1 MVPEVFEMSPRRN
14 KFMINAEMIGKASR
28 FANKNDWRRECVWV
42 RVEKS
47 ELFGARIVATDGMRM
62 IIFIDPE
69 SDFKGPDFNLEVFEK
84 SKTSGSYVLNS
95 LIKAC
100 RKIKSNVQSKEG
112 YIQFDLDNKEA
123 EVNNQ
128 RFKLDFNQN
137 DYLDYRKALSK
148 VKTITNRKT
157 LNTLNTQFFTDTRH
171 AILDEE
177 KRGNMSGINSLHF
190 VNVIMENDNTSDQGM
205 FLLITRYSILI
216 TMPISREKKQG
227 EASSTKKILTSK
239 SSLLDKVHLMMGH
252 EPKNPL
258 HAAVMKKRLADE
270 LEDNLGG
277 IFSNF
282 K

>member
-1 MVPEVFEMSPRRN
+1 MVPEVIEMSPKRN
-14 KFMINAEMIGKASR
+14 KFMINAEMIGKASK
-28 FANKNDWRRECVWV
+28 FVNKNDFRPICTWI

-47 ELFGARIVATDGMRM
+47 ELFGARIIATDGMRM
-62 IIFIDPE
+62 IIFIDPQ

-95 LIKAC
+95 LIKVC
-100 RKIKSNVQSKEG
+100 RKTKSNVQSKEG

-123 EVNNQ
+123 EINNQ
-128 RFKLDFNQN
+128 RFKLDFNRN
-137 DYLDYRKALSK
+137 DYYDYRKVLSK
-148 VKTITNRKT
+148 IKTITNRKT
-157 LNTLNTQFFTDTRH
+157 LNALNTNFFTDTRH
-171 AILDEE
+171 AILNEE
-177 KRGNMSGINSLHF
+177 KRGNMSGFNSLHF
-190 VNVIMENDNTSDQGM
+190 VNVVMENDHTSGQGM

-216 TMPISREKKQG
+216 TMPISREKKQD

-252 EPKNPL
+252 ELKNPL
-258 HAAVMKKRLADE
+258 HAAVLKKRLADE

-277 IFSNF
+277 IFSKF

>member
-1 MVPEVFEMSPRRN
+1 MVPEVFEMSPGRN
-14 KFMINAEMIGKASR
+14 KFMINAEMIGKASK
-28 FANKNDWRRECVWV
+28 FVNKNDFRPICTWI

-47 ELFGARIVATDGMRM
+47 ELFGARIIATDGMRM
-62 IIFIDPE
+62 IIFIDPQ

-100 RKIKSNVQSKEG
+100 RKTKSNVQSKEG

-123 EVNNQ
+123 EINNQ
-128 RFKLDFNQN
+128 RFKLDFNRN
-137 DYLDYRKALSK
+137 DYYDYRKVLSK
-148 VKTITNRKT
+148 IKTITNRKT
-157 LNTLNTQFFTDTRH
+157 LNALNTNFFTDTRH
-171 AILDEE
+171 AILNEE
-177 KRGNMSGINSLHF
+177 KRGNMSGFNSLHF
-190 VNVIMENDNTSDQGM
+190 VNVVMENDHTSGQGM

-216 TMPISREKKQG
+216 TMPISREKKQD

-252 EPKNPL
+252 ELKNPL
-258 HAAVMKKRLADE
+258 HAAVLKKRLADE

-277 IFSNF
+277 IFSKF

>member
-28 FANKNDWRRECVWV
+28 FSNKHDWRRECVWV
-42 RVEKS
+42 RIEKS
-47 ELFGARIVATDGMRM
+47 ELFGAKIIACDGMRM
-62 IIFIDPE
+62 IIFIDPQ
-69 SDFKGPDFNLEVFEK
+69 SNFKGPDFNLEVFEK

-123 EVNNQ
+123 KINNQ

-157 LNTLNTQFFTDTRH
+157 LNAINTEFFTDTRH

-190 VNVIMENDNTSDQGM
+190 VNVIMENDQTFDQGM

-216 TMPISREKKQG
+216 TMPITREKKQD

-258 HAAVMKKRLADE
+258 HAAVMKKRLSDE
-270 LEDNLGG
+270 LEGNFGG
-277 IFSNF
+277 IFSKF

>member
-1 MVPEVFEMSPRRN
+1 MSPGRN
-14 KFMINAEMIGKASR
+14 KFMINAEMIGKASK
-28 FANKNDWRRECVWV
+28 FVNKNDFRPICTWI

-47 ELFGARIVATDGMRM
+47 ELFGARIIATDGMRM
-62 IIFIDPE
+62 IIFIDPQ

-95 LIKAC
+95 LIKVC
-100 RKIKSNVQSKEG
+100 RKTKSNVQSKEG

-123 EVNNQ
+123 EINNQ
-128 RFKLDFNQN
+128 RFKLDFNRN
-137 DYLDYRKALSK
+137 DYYDYRKVLSK
-148 VKTITNRKT
+148 IKTITNRKT
-157 LNTLNTQFFTDTRH
+157 LNALNTNFFTDTRH
-171 AILDEE
+171 AILNEE
-177 KRGNMSGINSLHF
+177 KRGNMSGFNSLHF
-190 VNVIMENDNTSDQGM
+190 VNVVMENDHTSGQGM

-216 TMPISREKKQG
+216 TMPISREKKQD

-252 EPKNPL
+252 ELKNPL
-258 HAAVMKKRLADE
+258 HAAVLKKRLADE

-277 IFSNF
+277 IFSKF

>member
-1 MVPEVFEMSPRRN
+1 MSPGRN
-14 KFMINAEMIGKASR
+14 KFMINAEMIGKASK
-28 FANKNDWRRECVWV
+28 FVNKNDFRPICTWI

-47 ELFGARIVATDGMRM
+47 ELFGARIIATDGMRM
-62 IIFIDPE
+62 IIFIDPQ

-95 LIKAC
+95 LIKVC
-100 RKIKSNVQSKEG
+100 RKTKSNVQSKEG

-123 EVNNQ
+123 KINNQ
-128 RFKLDFNQN
+128 RFKLDFNRN
-137 DYLDYRKALSK
+137 DYYDYRKVLSK
-148 VKTITNRKT
+148 IKTITNRKT
-157 LNTLNTQFFTDTRH
+157 LNALNTNFFTDTRH
-171 AILDEE
+171 AILNEE
-177 KRGNMSGINSLHF
+177 KRGNMSGFNSLHF
-190 VNVIMENDNTSDQGM
+190 VNVVMENDHTSGQGM

-216 TMPISREKKQG
+216 TMPISREKKQD

-252 EPKNPL
+252 ELKNPL
-258 HAAVMKKRLADE
+258 HAAVLKKRLADE

-277 IFSNF
+277 IFSKF

>member
-28 FANKNDWRRECVWV
+28 FANKHDWRRECVWV
-42 RVEKS
+42 RIEKS
-47 ELFGARIVATDGMRM
+47 ELFGARIIATDGMRM
-62 IIFIDPE
+62 IIFIDPQ
-69 SDFKGPDFNLEVFEK
+69 SDFKGPDFNLEVSEK
-84 SKTSGSYVLNS
+84 SKTSGSNVLNS

-100 RKIKSNVQSKEG
+100 RKIKSNVQTKEG

-123 EVNNQ
+123 EINNQ

-137 DYLDYRKALSK
+137 DYIDYRKVLSK
-148 VKTITNRKT
+148 VKTVTNRKT
-157 LNTLNTQFFTDTRH
+157 LNALNTNFFTDTRH

-190 VNVIMENDNTSDQGM
+190 VNVVMENDHTSGQGM

-216 TMPISREKKQG
+216 TMPISREKKQD

-252 EPKNPL
+252 ELKNPL
-258 HAAVMKKRLADE
+258 HAAVLKKRLADE

-277 IFSNF
+277 IFSKF

>member
-1 MVPEVFEMSPRRN
+1 MVPEVIEMSSGN
-14 KFMINAEMIGKASR
+14 EKFVINAEMIGKASK
-28 FANKNDWRRECVWV
+28 FADKHNFRRECLWI

-47 ELFGARIVATDGMRM
+47 ELFGARIIATDGHRM
-62 IIFIDPE
+62 IVFIDPQ
-69 SDFKGPDFNLEVFEK
+69 SDFKGPGFNLELFE
-84 SKTSGSYVLNS
+84 TSMSSGIKVLKP

-123 EVNNQ
+123 EINNQ
-128 RFKLDFNQN
+128 RFKVDFNRN
-137 DYLDYRKALSK
+137 DYLDYRRALSK

-157 LNTLNTQFFTDTRH
+157 LNALNTQFFTDTRN

-177 KRGNMSGINSLHF
+177 KRDNIGINSLHF
-190 VNVIMENDNTSDQGM
+190 VNVIMENDQTFDQGM

-216 TMPISREKKQG
+216 TMPITREKEQD

-258 HAAVMKKRLADE
+258 HAAVMKKRLSDE
-270 LEDNLGG
+270 LEGNFGG
-277 IFSNF
+277 IFSKF

>member
-14 KFMINAEMIGKASR
+14 KFMINAEMIGKASKFINMR
-28 FANKNDWRRECVWV
+28 DPRPQCTWV

-47 ELFGARIVATDGMRM
+47 ELFGARIIATDGMRM
-62 IIFIDPE
+62 IIFIDPQ
-69 SDFKGPDFNLEVFEK
+69 SDFKGPDLNLELFGK
-84 SKTSGSYVLNS
+84 SKSSKNKVLTP

-123 EVNNQ
+123 KINNQ

-157 LNTLNTQFFTDTRH
+157 LNAINTEFFTDTRH

-216 TMPISREKKQG
+216 TMPITREKKQD
-227 EASSTKKILTSK
+227 EAYSTKAILTSK

-258 HAAVMKKRLADE
+258 HAAVIKKRLADE

-277 IFSNF
+277 IFSKF

>member
-1 MVPEVFEMSPRRN
+1 MSPRRN

>member
-1 MVPEVFEMSPRRN
+1 MVPEVIEMSSGN
-14 KFMINAEMIGKASR
+14 EKFIINAEMIGKASK
-28 FANKNDWRRECVWV
+28 FANNHNWRRECLWV

-47 ELFGARIVATDGMRM
+47 ELFGARIIATDGHRM
-62 IIFIDPE
+62 IVFIDPQ
-69 SDFKGPDFNLEVFEK
+69 SDFKGPGFNLEVFGKGK
-84 SKTSGSYVLNS
+84 SSGHYVLNS
-95 LIKAC
+95 LIKTC

-123 EVNNQ
+123 EINNQ

-137 DYLDYRKALSK
+137 DYLDYRRALSK

-157 LNTLNTQFFTDTRH
+157 LNALNTQFFTDTRN

-177 KRGNMSGINSLHF
+177 KRDNMSEFNSLHF
-190 VNVIMENDNTSDQGM
+190 VNVIMENDQTFDQGM

-216 TMPISREKKQG
+216 TMPITREKKQD

-258 HAAVMKKRLADE
+258 HAAVMKKRLASE
-270 LEDNLGG
+270 LEGNFGG
-277 IFSNF
+277 IFSKF

>member
-1 MVPEVFEMSPRRN
+1 MVPEVFEMSSRRN

-28 FANKNDWRRECVWV
+28 FANKHDWRRECVWV
-42 RVEKS
+42 RIEKS
-47 ELFGARIVATDGMRM
+47 ELFGARIIATDGMRM
-62 IIFIDPE
+62 IIFIDPQ
-69 SDFKGPDFNLEVFEK
+69 SDFKGPDFNLEVFGK
-84 SKTSGSYVLNS
+84 SKTSGSNVLNS

-100 RKIKSNVQSKEG
+100 RKIKSNVQTKEG

-123 EVNNQ
+123 EINNQ

-137 DYLDYRKALSK
+137 DYIDYRKVLSK
-148 VKTITNRKT
+148 VKTVTNRKT
-157 LNTLNTQFFTDTRH
+157 LNALNTNFFTDTRH
-171 AILDEE
+171 AILNEE
-177 KRGNMSGINSLHF
+177 KRGNMSGFNSLHF
-190 VNVIMENDNTSDQGM
+190 VNVVMENDHTSGQGM

-216 TMPISREKKQG
+216 TMPISREKKQD

-252 EPKNPL
+252 EQKNPL
-258 HAAVMKKRLADE
+258 HAAVLKKRLADE

-277 IFSNF
+277 IFSKF

>member
-1 MVPEVFEMSPRRN
+1 MVPEVFEMSPRN
-14 KFMINAEMIGKASR
+14 KFMINAEMIGKASK
-28 FANKNDWRRECVWV
+28 FINKHNWRRECSWV

-47 ELFGARIVATDGMRM
+47 ELFGARIIATDGMRM
-62 IIFIDPE
+62 IIFIDPQ
-69 SDFKGPDFNLEVFEK
+69 SDFKGPGLNLELFEI
-84 SKTSGSYVLNS
+84 SMSSGIKVLKP

-123 EVNNQ
+123 EINNQ

-157 LNTLNTQFFTDTRH
+157 LNAINTEFFTDTRH

-239 SSLLDKVHLMMGH
+239 SSLLDKVHLIMGH

-258 HAAVMKKRLADE
+258 HAAVLKKRLAGE

-277 IFSNF
+277 IFSKF